1 MQGYQSTDVSRGET
15 MTKAEFLQEL
25 ERELAGVNAQERE
38 EALKFYREFFEEAGE
53 AREEEVLRELGSP
66 HRIANLIRV
75 NLGTSEEESES
86 FASAQ
91 PQTEQSAPSASEPR
105 SEGYA
110 QPPLPPLPAVYAKK
124 PRGNT
129 IGWIILIIVTFPIW
143 SGIIFGLF
151 GAVMGIAGGIIGIAF
166 GSAAF
171 AIQAIFT
178 MLKGI
183 PELIHHPFSGFFN
196 TGISVIR
203 AALGIGMTALCV
215 WGAATF
221 IPFCVRSTKKL
232 FAWISE
238 KVGL

>member
-1 MQGYQSTDVSRGET
+1 

-75 NLGTSEEESES
+75 NLGTQDEESS
-86 FASAQ
+86 FENEQ
-91 PQTEQSAPSASEPR
+91 PQYAEQSEPQAAEPR
-105 SEGYA
+105 TESDSH
-110 QPPLPPLPAVYAKK
+110 PPLPPMPAAYARR

-129 IGWIILIIVTFPIW
+129 IGWVILIIVTFPIW
-143 SGIIFGLF
+143 SGIVFGLF
-151 GAVMGIAGGIIGIAF
+151 GAVMGIAGGVIGLAF

-171 AIQAIFT
+171 AINAVFSLI
-178 MLKGI
+178 KGI
-183 PELIHHPFSGFFN
+183 PELIHHPFNGFFN
-196 TGISVIR
+196 TGISLIR
-203 AALGIGMTALCV
+203 AALGIGIAALCV

-221 IPFCVRSTKKL
+221 IPFCVKSTKKL
-232 FAWISE
+232 FAWISK

>member
-1 MQGYQSTDVSRGET
+1 

-75 NLGTSEEESES
+75 NLGASKEESES
-86 FASAQ
+86 FSSAQ

-105 SEGYA
+105 SDGYA